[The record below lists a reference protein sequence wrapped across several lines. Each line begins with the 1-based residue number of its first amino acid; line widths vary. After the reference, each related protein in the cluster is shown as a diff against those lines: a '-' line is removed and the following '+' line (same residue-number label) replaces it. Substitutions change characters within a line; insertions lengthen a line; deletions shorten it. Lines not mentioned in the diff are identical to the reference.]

1 MIEVSSIYKTFGKF
15 EVLKDVIFN
24 AMPGQCIALI
34 GPNGCGKTTLIKTI
48 LGMTLA
54 DSGNMKFLGKDIG
67 KDHTYRNGIGYM
79 PQKTKF
85 PENMTVEQVINM
97 ISDIRGEKFRLDD
110 ELIQTYQLE
119 SIYSKRIR
127 TLSGGTR
134 QKLGASIAF
143 MFSPSLLILDEPTAG
158 LDPISSEI
166 LRKKIIKEIKKD
178 KSTIISSHVL
188 SELDEIATHVI
199 YMQEGRI
206 MFQKSVEELK
216 QMTGEERLTKIIT
229 KIVHNKVIHEENI

>member
-15 EVLKDVIFN
+15 EVLKDVSFN

-110 ELIQTYQLE
+110 ELIETYQLE

>member
-110 ELIQTYQLE
+110 ELIETYQLE

-166 LRKKIIKEIKKD
+166 LRKKIIKEIKK
-178 KSTIISSHVL
+178 V
-188 SELDEIATHVI
+188 
-199 YMQEGRI
+199 
-206 MFQKSVEELK
+206 FQF
-216 QMTGEERLTKIIT
+216 
-229 KIVHNKVIHEENI
+229 N

>member
-15 EVLKDVIFN
+15 EVLKDVSFN

-110 ELIQTYQLE
+110 ELIETYQLE

-229 KIVHNKVIHEENI
+229 KMVHNKVIHEENI